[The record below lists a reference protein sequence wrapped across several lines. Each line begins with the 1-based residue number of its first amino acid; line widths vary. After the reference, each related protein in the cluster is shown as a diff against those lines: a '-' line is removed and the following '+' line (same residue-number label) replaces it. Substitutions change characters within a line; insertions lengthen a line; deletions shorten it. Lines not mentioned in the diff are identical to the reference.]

1 MPSYRV
7 SKKAQND
14 IRDIGHHTEKAL
26 GREQR
31 RQYLADLDETFELL
45 AKHPRLAV
53 ERNEFDPPVRI
64 HHHGRHLI
72 VYLLDETG
80 VLIVRVL
87 HDAMDVP
94 ARLAG

>member
-1 MPSYRV
+1 MPSHRV
-7 SKKAQND
+7 SRKAQND
-14 IRDIGHHTEKAL
+14 ILDIGRHTEKVW

-31 RQYLADLDETFELL
+31 RQYLADLDEKFELI
-45 AKHPRLAV
+45 AKNPRLGI
-53 ERNEFDPPVRI
+53 ERNDFVPPVRI

-72 VYLLDETG
+72 VYVFDESG

-94 ARLAG
+94 PRLAR